1 MKQFRPLI
9 GVAVCVALGTPLA
22 ASADSASAAPILFTV
37 AQSAAA
43 TTATA
48 GTISGRV
55 VDDGR
60 GNALPGALVKIV
72 GSDREARTNREG
84 RFAIAGLPAGNYSVE
99 IDYLGYE
106 TQIVEVGVSAA
117 AGGFVQVRLVDSR
130 AAQLENIV
138 VYGFRDQQTRELNQQ
153 RASDNIINVISSDS
167 IGRFPD
173 GNVAE
178 ALSRAP
184 GLAIERDQG
193 EGRYVS
199 VRGTSSDF
207 NAVAVNGIVL
217 PAPDPGTRAVD
228 LDTIPTDIVSSL
240 EITKALTPDM
250 DADSIGGHINIVTQ
264 GALDADGPVRRGSA
278 GFGRNQLGGGNNQRY
293 ALTLGDKFGADR
305 FGALLSASY
314 SETVRETDNF
324 ENVFDSFDDGI
335 FAVETEFKDYEVT
348 RERYAVN
355 GRLDFA
361 PSDRSRLFV
370 SGLYSRFSDDEFRHA
385 MLLEYDDY
393 AAGSNPRTG
402 TFTDVAVTKELRNR
416 KVQNTITSFSVGGDF
431 SFESFDVDFSASTTE
446 GKQEYPLRNY
456 FTYELGFEPD
466 IGYDWSS
473 PNNPVWITPDGAQN
487 RLNFAP
493 EDYEFSLYQVRD
505 AVGKDRDISLASN
518 IRFPIDWA
526 RASGEAQ
533 FGVKYRGKRKESDE
547 DRKETENNVLNLSLA
562 DVTRAEISDN
572 FGIQLG
578 DRYRTDLFQTFGPDY
593 ESDPDFVSIPRRAFT
608 ADYRAD
614 EDILAA
620 YGMTTLDWG
629 ATRVVLGARVEH
641 TEIQSDA
648 FRFDRETDLVTP
660 TAAKSSYTKFF
671 PSLHLRREIGDDAII
686 RAAYTTAINR
696 PRISQLVPAIEE
708 RDRGPGSREVALGN
722 PDLDPTFAHNLDLM
736 FDYYLRPLGVVSV
749 GLYYK
754 QLSDVI
760 FSTTGLREF
769 EGEDGWDVTQP
780 ENGDRGRVFG
790 VELNWQQVFSMLPA
804 PMDGL
809 GVFANYTYADSEAD
823 LPRGFGEVRLPG
835 QSDHTYN
842 AGIFYEIGG
851 FSTRLAYN
859 WRSEYI
865 DAISLAGREFDIY
878 WDEREQLDFTVSY
891 QATPGFQIYG
901 EAANLTDSR
910 QNRFSGE
917 TSRVYE
923 REGFGEFFQ
932 VGLRMS
938 FE

>member
-1 MKQFRPLI
+1 MKSSRSLI
-9 GVAVCVALGTPLA
+9 GMAVCVALGTPLV
-22 ASADSASAAPILFTV
+22 ASANPVSAVPILFTI
-37 AQSAAA
+37 AQSSAST
-43 TTATA
+43 TTAA

-55 VDDGR
+55 VDAGR
-60 GNALPGALVKIV
+60 GTALPGALVEIV
-72 GSDREARTNREG
+72 GLNREARTDREG
-84 RFAIAGLPAGNYSVE
+84 RFTIAGLPAGSYRVE
-99 IDYLGYE
+99 IDYLGYD
-106 TQIVEVGVSAA
+106 TQIVESAVSAA
-117 AGGFVQVRLVDSR
+117 VGGFVEVRLVDSR
-130 AAQLENIV
+130 AAQLDNIV

-199 VRGTSSDF
+199 VRGTSSEF
-207 NAVAVNGIVL
+207 NAVAINGVIL

-264 GALDADGPVRRGSA
+264 GALDADGLVLRGSA
-278 GFGRNQLGGGNNQRY
+278 GFGRNELGDGNNQRY
-293 ALTLGDKFGADR
+293 ALTVGNNFGEGR

-324 ENVFDSFDDGI
+324 ENDFDTFDEGI
-335 FAVETEFKDYEVT
+335 LAVETEFKDYEVT

-361 PSDRSRLFV
+361 PSERARLHV
-370 SGLYSRFSDDEFRHA
+370 TGLYSRFSDDEFRHA

-393 AAGSNPRTG
+393 AAGSNAQTG
-402 TFTDVAVTKELRNR
+402 TFTGVTVTKELRNR
-416 KVQNTITSFSVGGDF
+416 KVQNTITSLTLGGDF
-431 SFESFDVDFSASTTE
+431 SFDSFNLDFSASTTQ
-446 GKQEYPLRNY
+446 GKQDYPLRNY
-456 FTYELGFEPD
+456 LTYELGFEPD
-466 IGYDWSS
+466 IGYDFTS
-473 PNNPVWITPDGAQN
+473 PNSPVWITPDGQRN

-505 AVGKDRDISLASN
+505 AVGKDRDVSLASN
-518 IRFPIDWA
+518 ISFPISWSSA
-526 RASGEAQ
+526 TGEAR
-533 FGVKYRGKRKESDE
+533 FGVKYRGKRKESDQ
-547 DRKETENNVLNLSLA
+547 DRAETENNVLGLSLT
-562 DVTRAEISDN
+562 DVTRNEVSDN

-578 DRYRTDLFQTFGPDY
+578 NRFRNDLFQTVGPDY
-593 ESDPDFVSIPRRAFT
+593 EADPDFVSIPRRAFT
-608 ADYRAD
+608 SDYRAD

-620 YGMTTLDWG
+620 YGMSTLEWG
-629 ATRVVLGARVEH
+629 ATRVVVGARLER
-641 TEIQSDA
+641 TEIESNA
-648 FRFDRETDLVTP
+648 FRFNRQTDLATP
-660 TAAKSSYTKFF
+660 TSAKSSNTKFF
-671 PSLHLRREIGDDAII
+671 PSLHLRREFGDDAII

-708 RDRGPGSREVALGN
+708 RDRGPGRREVELGN

-736 FDYYLRPLGVVSV
+736 FDYYLRPLGVVSA

-754 QLSDVI
+754 RLSDVI

-769 EGEDGWDVTQP
+769 EGVEGWRVTQP
-780 ENGDRGRVFG
+780 ENGDSGRVFG
-790 VELNWQQVFSMLPA
+790 LELNWQQVFSMLPA

-809 GVFANYTYADSEAD
+809 GVFANYTFADSKAD
-823 LPRGFGEVRLPG
+823 LPRALGEVRLPG

-842 AGIFYEIGG
+842 AGVFYEIGG

-859 WRSEYI
+859 WRSKYI
-865 DAISLAGREFDIY
+865 DSISLAGREFDIY
-878 WDEREQLDFTVSY
+878 WDERGQLDYTVSY
-891 QATPGFQIYG
+891 QATRSLQIYG

-923 REGFGEFFQ
+923 REGFGRFFQ
-932 VGLRMS
+932 VGVRMA